1 MRLVDIEKNFILAKK
16 CSLGGCNSREGAV
29 ILYAEWG
36 NIVPVAAMLGVLL
49 MAGFGVC
56 VILVCRNFLRRGK

>member
-1 MRLVDIEKNFILAKK
+1 M
-16 CSLGGCNSREGAV
+16 

-36 NIVPVAAMLGVLL
+36 NVVPVAAMLGVLL
-49 MAGFGVC
+49 LAGFGAC